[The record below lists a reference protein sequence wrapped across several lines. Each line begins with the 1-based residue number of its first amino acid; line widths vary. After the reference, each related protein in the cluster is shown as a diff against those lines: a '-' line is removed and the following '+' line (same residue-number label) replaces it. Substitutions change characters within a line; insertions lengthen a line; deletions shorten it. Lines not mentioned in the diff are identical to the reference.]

1 MASSVRGCVVVTGA
15 ASGIG
20 QAVAERLASEGRPVG
35 LVDRDVDGLR
45 ALAGSLSGAVACP
58 ADVREDAGLVSAY
71 ETAVESCGPLVG
83 LVTCAGIAGTLS
95 PVDELVDMED
105 VFAVNALGTMRSV
118 RSAIPFMRAAG
129 GGSIVCVASAAAFVG
144 TPRLAAYTA
153 TKGAVISFAKC
164 AAVELAS
171 EGIRVNTVC
180 PGFVQTPMTEEVGQQ
195 RGGSPH
201 AYGSIDNLIGRPA
214 SAVEIADTIVFILSD
229 AARFMVGADVVVDGG
244 KLAR

>member
-1 MASSVRGCVVVTGA
+1 MVTGA

-20 QAVAERLASEGRPVG
+20 RAVAERLAREGRPVG
-35 LVDRDVDGLR
+35 LVDRDVEQLH
-45 ALAGSLSGAVACP
+45 ALADSLAGTVACP
-58 ADVREDAGLVSAY
+58 ADVRDDAALTSAY
-71 ETAVESCGPLVG
+71 KDAVATCGPLVG

-95 PVDELVDMED
+95 PVDELADMED

-118 RSAIPFMRAAG
+118 RSAVPFMRAAG

-164 AAVELAS
+164 AAVELAQ

-180 PGFVQTPMTEEVGQQ
+180 PGFVQTPMTEDVGQQ

-201 AYGSIDNLIGRPA
+201 TYGSIDNLVGRPA
-214 SAVEIADTIVFILSD
+214 SAAEIAETVVFVLSD
-229 AARFMVGADVVVDGG
+229 EAEFMVGSDVIIDGG
-244 KLAR
+244 KLSR

>member
-1 MASSVRGCVVVTGA
+1 MATSVRGCVVVTGA

-20 QAVAERLASEGRPVG
+20 RAVAERLAGEGHPVG
-35 LVDRDVDGLR
+35 LVDRADEALH
-45 ALAGSLSGAVACP
+45 ALADSLPGTVACP
-58 ADVREDAGLVSAY
+58 ADVRDDAAIASAY
-71 ETAVESCGPLVG
+71 EAAVQRCGPLVG
-83 LVTCAGIAGTLS
+83 LVTCAGIAGALS
-95 PVDELVDMED
+95 PVDELADMED

-118 RSAIPFMRAAG
+118 RRAIPFMRAAG
-129 GGSIVCVASAAAFVG
+129 GGSIVCVSSAAAFVG

-164 AAVELAS
+164 AAVELAR

-180 PGFVQTPMTEEVGQQ
+180 PGFVQTPMTEDVGQQ

-201 AYGSIDNLIGRPA
+201 AYGSIDNLLGRPA
-214 SAVEIADTIVFILSD
+214 SAPEIADTIVFVLSD
-229 AARFMVGADVVVDGG
+229 RAGFMIGADVVVDGG

>member
-1 MASSVRGCVVVTGA
+1 VVTGA

-20 QAVAERLASEGRPVG
+20 RAVAERLARDGRPVG
-35 LVDRDVDGLR
+35 LVDRDDEGMRVVAD
-45 ALAGSLSGAVACP
+45 ALPEAVAYA
-58 ADVREDAGLVSAY
+58 ADVRDDTALASAY
-71 ETAVESCGPLVG
+71 QAIVESCGPLVG

-95 PVDELVDMED
+95 PIDELADLEE

-118 RSAIPFMRAAG
+118 RSAVPFMRAAG

-171 EGIRVNTVC
+171 EGIRVNSVC
-180 PGFVQTPMTEEVGQQ
+180 PGFVETPMTENVGRQ

-214 SAVEIADTIVFILSD
+214 SAVEIADTIAFVLSD
-229 AARFMVGADVVVDGG
+229 EARFMVGADVVVDGG